1 MRRFCWIAVLV
12 VAAIG
17 SLPGILPAQEET
29 SPFSGKKV
37 VGFEP
42 SKNDKVQTARRLM
55 SAQRFQ
61 DAANILESV
70 YESDPANDLVLNLL
84 RTCYDQSKQYEKAE
98 LLARR
103 VLEKQPGNFGQRMY
117 LAELLVRMNRVSEA
131 LVEFDQA
138 QASFNQSGP
147 IEAAGYLRTLIG
159 SLIRCE
165 LDSVALV
172 RIEQA
177 RAKLGDPTLFAA
189 ERGSIYEKRQQYGEA
204 VKEYL
209 PSLMQD
215 STVDALLT
223 EKRLT
228 ALLDFGGSSTQV
240 EQMLKKVADSTSS
253 IRVMT
258 LLSDHFLKAGKFDE
272 AFAYCLRQDS
282 LEGLSG
288 LPLVTFAKSCQERHC
303 WSQVIRMTDII
314 IKQHPEAAFVA
325 DALLQKARALA
336 ELGQPEAAADVYNQ
350 LAGQTDNYQLR
361 GEAVYGLGVLYSEYL
376 HDYDKA
382 LIYYDSVIAY
392 YPRGQRLIMSRKM
405 VPLCNLHLGRLIEAR
420 ELLGELSRGRLP
432 EDLQEETAYMTG
444 LVEFFDKKFDT
455 AEVIFRKL
463 MVDFPQGFFVNDA
476 LGLVFS
482 ISQAKDA
489 GSALDEYSQARYAL
503 YRGQTDS
510 SRTYLLAL
518 AGGQPPI
525 LGDLALYELTH
536 LELRRADST
545 AALGFIDRLDKEQP
559 DSYYR
564 PLGLKLKAD
573 ILAQS
578 GRDLKQAVEL
588 YRVLLE
594 NYSEYP
600 FAREVRDRLREL
612 DARVPAS

>member
-1 MRRFCWIAVLV
+1 MRRFCWVVVLA
-12 VAAIG
+12 VAAAW
-17 SLPGILPAQEET
+17 SLPSILPAQDT
-29 SPFSGKKV
+29 SSPFSGKKV
-37 VGFEP
+37 IGFEP

-55 SAQRFQ
+55 SSQRFQ
-61 DAANILESV
+61 DAANILETL
-70 YESDPANDLVLNLL
+70 YDSDPTNDQILNLL
-84 RTCYDQSKQYEKAE
+84 RICYDQSKQYEKAE

-103 VLEKQPGNFGQRMY
+103 VLEKQPDNFGQRIY
-117 LAELLVRMNRVSEA
+117 LAELLVRMSRLPEA
-131 LVEFDQA
+131 LAEYDQA
-138 QASFNQSGP
+138 QTSFSQFGP

-165 LDSVALV
+165 LDSVALA
-172 RIEQA
+172 RIEQT
-177 RAKLGDPTLFAA
+177 RIKLGDPTLFAA
-189 ERGSIYEKRQQYGEA
+189 ERGSIYEKRQQYDEA

-209 PSLMQD
+209 PPLTQD
-215 STVDALLT
+215 STVDARLA
-223 EKRLT
+223 EKRLV
-228 ALLDFGGSSTQV
+228 ALLDFDGSSAQV
-240 EQMLKKVADSTSS
+240 EQMLKKVADSTAS

-272 AFAYCLRQDS
+272 AFSYSLRQDS
-282 LEGLSG
+282 LEGHSG
-288 LPLVTFAKSCQERHC
+288 LPLVMFVQSCQERHC
-303 WSQVIRMTDII
+303 WSQVIRMTDIL

-336 ELGQPEAAADVYNQ
+336 ELGQPEAAAGVYSQ
-350 LAGQTDNYQLR
+350 LAEQTDNDQIR

-376 HDYDKA
+376 HNYDKA
-382 LIYYDSVIAY
+382 LIYYDSVITY
-392 YPRGQRLIMSRKM
+392 YPHGQRLVMARKM
-405 VPLCNLHLGRLIEAR
+405 IPLCKLHLGRLIEAR
-420 ELLGELSRGRLP
+420 ELLGELSQGRMP

-463 MVDFPQGFFVNDA
+463 MVDFPQGFYVNDA
-476 LGLVFS
+476 LSLVFA

-489 GSALDEYSQARYAL
+489 GSALDEYSQASYAL
-503 YRGQTDS
+503 FRGQIDS
-510 SRTYLLAL
+510 SRTCLLAL
-518 AGGQPPI
+518 ADGQPPV

-578 GRDLKQAVEL
+578 GRDLKQAVDL

-612 DARVPAS
+612 DSRVPAS